1 MTTTPTPDHT
11 EPQSTRRDA
20 GFNLVELV
28 VAISLVGLLMTVL
41 AAAIVVSL
49 RTTPDTENRLDD
61 ARSTRALATWLS
73 HDTTSAPRF
82 LPLQAD
88 QGGIDISTGTGAPD
102 VCGTGVGTNLLHLQW
117 TETSFQKR
125 TYVANYRFVVDG
137 DEGEIHR
144 YSCSAAHSGGTVGAF
159 SAPSRRFLTSRLDP
173 GQVPVVLAP
182 VSSGEVASITFQLAG
197 KSGETVAIETG
208 SRNPADFFPTS

>member
-1 MTTTPTPDHT
+1 MISPSPDRT
-11 EPQSTRRDA
+11 ASATARRDG
-20 GFNLVELV
+20 GFTLIELV
-28 VAISLVGLLMTVL
+28 VAVSLVGLLTTVL
-41 AAAIVVSL
+41 AGAIVVSL
-49 RTTPDTENRLDD
+49 RTTPDTENRFDD

-82 LPLQAD
+82 RPLQED
-88 QGGIDISTGTGAPD
+88 QGGIDISTDDDAPD
-102 VCGTGVGTNLLHLQW
+102 VCGTGAGENLLHLQW

-125 TYVANYRFVVDG
+125 TYVANYRFVVDD

-144 YSCSAAHSGGTVGAF
+144 YSCSAEHSGGKTGAF
-159 SAPSRRFLTSRLDP
+159 SAPNRRFLTSRLDP
-173 GQVPVVLAP
+173 DQVPVVLAP

-208 SRNPADFFPTS
+208 SRNPADFFPS